1 MAKTFRKSDSYM
13 RSLVEEVMR
22 LYHPDLIEYK
32 ISVDLIDAY
41 DSGGGAAV
49 VHGGRPAYAVIRSIP
64 LKDRVMGRGDA
75 EITFDALVVGR
86 MTERQ
91 RKALID
97 HELYHLEFK
106 LNKDGEKTVDDL
118 GRYLFKMRPHDREF
132 GWFESVAMRWG
143 RDSVESKQA
152 REMVEDE
159 YFKRY
164 FLLEGLSDKEELG
177 TEATFG
183 EKYEPEPPVLQ
194 PPLKICGPVVNG
206 EVVVTKVVGADQD
219 CECDNGVVLPF
230 DAAVLAAAEAH
241 ASVPLPLPTG
251 PDVVESSMRFGGV
264 AHPMFVAPDGSD
276 VKSVN
281 PPGVLAPPDQWHV
294 SPPEIVEVGVN
305 AGLEVRS
312 VAIPGYGVM
321 NKNNDIFPPGKVQVP
336 IDNVQ
341 FQHGTTSL
349 EDEFNRHLKK

>member
-183 EKYEPEPPVLQ
+183 EKYESPVAAPDVSGLQ
-194 PPLKICGPVVNG
+194 TPLKICGPVVNG
-206 EVVVTKVVGADQD
+206 EVTGTKVVGADGD
-219 CECDNGVVLPF
+219 CGCDGGVILPF
-230 DAAVLAAAEAH
+230 EAH
-241 ASVPLPLPTG
+241 TQIVDG
-251 PDVVESSMRFGGV
+251 PDIVDESLRFG
-264 AHPMFVAPDGSD
+264 HHST
-276 VKSVN
+276 KSSSSPGPVF
-281 PPGVLAPPDQWHV
+281 PGVLAHSDQWHV

-312 VAIPGYGVM
+312 VVMPGHGVM
-321 NKNNDIFPPGKVQVP
+321 NKNNDIFPPGKFEVP
-336 IDNVQ
+336 VDNVQ
-341 FQHGTTSL
+341 FQHGPTSL
-349 EDEFNRHLKK
+349 EAEIDRHLKK